1 MLEPSEREQLRA
13 RGGRR
18 IFPAGATLMHEG
30 QIGEEVILIESGRV
44 KVHSAIRDGRDVI
57 LRFCGPGDLLGEI
70 SVIDDEPRSGTVEAL
85 EPVEALAIS
94 ATDFRGFLES
104 HPPACL
110 ILLRMVTHRF
120 RDADRKRIEFAA
132 SHTLGR
138 VAARLVELAERY
150 GEATDAG
157 IVIDLRLSQEELAGW
172 TASSREAVAK
182 ALHTLRDLE
191 LVVTERRRITV
202 LDLEGLA
209 RQAA

>member
-1 MLEPSEREQLRA
+1 
-13 RGGRR
+13 
-18 IFPAGATLMHEG
+18 MHEG
-30 QIGEEVILIESGRV
+30 QIGDEVLLIESGRA
-44 KVHSAIRDGRDVI
+44 KVSCATRDGREVI

-70 SVIDDEPRSGTVEAL
+70 SVIDDGPRSGSVEAL
-85 EPVEALAIS
+85 EPLQALAIS
-94 ATDFRGFLES
+94 AADFRGFLES
-104 HPPACL
+104 HPAACL
-110 ILLRMVTHRF
+110 TLLRMVTHRF
-120 RDADRKRIEFAA
+120 RDADRKRLEFAA
-132 SHTLGR
+132 SQTLGR

-191 LVVTERRRITV
+191 LVETERRRITV
-202 LDLEGLA
+202 LDLEGLT